1 MRECPNM
8 LQSIMSYET
17 PKVVTVHNPQIGLLR
32 RVLQVLVVMYVAVY
46 QLWYA
51 KGYQEFASIESS
63 VTTKVKGYS
72 QSTLQDVLKMHNLK
86 SSNIKDLYDRV
97 WDEAD
102 YVVPPAENGAFF
114 VTTNVVITP
123 NQTWGHC
130 PEDPVSVPESVCVV
144 DDKETN
150 FSQSCNNDNY
160 DSNKSHGPTTGR
172 CILSDRPHLATAGVT
187 VCEIQSWCP
196 TEDDRLVK
204 GSTEALISG
213 SDNHTVFIK
222 NSIRFSYFGDQYHR
236 NNLINN
242 TVCAYQLDNS
252 DTWLCNIFR
261 LGDMVTAA
269 GGNYSTLA
277 ITGGVVAVHIQW
289 RCNLDFDFH
298 KHCLPE
304 YHFRILDSFG
314 WNFRHAHFHEEGR
327 RTLYKAFGIKFVI
340 IVQGRAGKFD
350 LKNTVINIVAG
361 LGLLSFITMFC
372 DFVLLN
378 YVKER
383 KIVKQKKYE
392 VLEKKSNFNG
402 VVTIKTVT
410 NSLSKANNNTYNQ
423 NGGLPYNNGSSLHN
437 RGAKKKSRVTSELV
451 STAVNTM
458 QYNYN
463 DDFGDHLEI
472 ESPLSQ
478 QENMDGRSSSNNESS
493 AENKY
498 VYHNHS
504 HDRGCIQSEISN
516 ETLPSLTLQLI
527 SQI

>member
-1 MRECPNM
+1 MGEM
-8 LQSIMSYET
+8 L
-17 PKVVTVHNPQIGLLR
+17 K
-32 RVLQVLVVMYVAVY
+32 
-46 QLWYA
+46 
-51 KGYQEFASIESS
+51 
-63 VTTKVKGYS
+63 
-72 QSTLQDVLKMHNLK
+72 
-86 SSNIKDLYDRV
+86 LYDRI

-123 NQTWGHC
+123 NQTWGTC
-130 PEDPVSVPESVCVV
+130 PEDPVSVPESICIVG
-144 DDKETN
+144 DTRTN
-150 FSQSCNNDNY
+150 TSQSCNNDNY

-172 CILSDRPHLATAGVT
+172 CILSDRPHLAQLGVT
-187 VCEIQSWCP
+187 VCEIKSWCP

-204 GSTEALISG
+204 GSSEALISG

-242 TVCAYQLDNS
+242 TVCTYKLEDP

-277 ITGGVVAVHIQW
+277 ATGGVVAIHIQW
-289 RCNLDFDFH
+289 KCNLDFDFLQN
-298 KHCLPE
+298 CLPE

-392 VLEKKSNFNG
+392 VLEKKHKING
-402 VVTIKTVT
+402 SAGIVTITTVT
-410 NSLSKANNNTYNQ
+410 NSLSAANNNEYNQ
-423 NGGLPYNNGSSLHN
+423 TSELPNGSSLHN
-437 RGAKKKSRVTSELV
+437 RASRKKCKNKVNSELL
-451 STAVNTM
+451 SSVNNI
-458 QYNYN
+458 QYK
-463 DDFGDHLEI
+463 F
-472 ESPLSQ
+472 
-478 QENMDGRSSSNNESS
+478 SSNNHVFERANENNFSNTRQDSDDSLNEERHANKEVESRDHNL
-493 AENKY
+493 ENSD
-498 VYHNHS
+498 NNIP
-504 HDRGCIQSEISN
+504 G
-516 ETLPSLTLQLI
+516 LTLQLI